1 MLQQFLDSLIADG
14 VFGGLPRDIVYLIGM
29 AAAGALVVFGF
40 VLNVAGVTTF
50 VERRVWA
57 RIQSRVGPNRVGPQG
72 ILQWLADGIK
82 LLMKEEVI
90 PFAADARLF
99 KLAPFIVTIGFIAA
113 FVAMPFS
120 SVLIVADL
128 NLGIL
133 YITAMTSLVVVGIMV
148 AGWASNNKW
157 SLIGGIRAA
166 AQIVSYEI
174 PAALSIFT
182 VILVTGTLS
191 MQGIIQQQGWGP
203 WDWFIFHSPF
213 TFVGFF
219 ITFISLLAEGNRTPF
234 DLPEAESELVAGF
247 VTEYSGARY
256 LFFFL
261 VEWGNLYVISAIL
274 VTLFLGGWQAPPIP
288 VISDSAVGRN
298 VLEFLTFFLKSYFG
312 VVLMM
317 WIRATLPRTRVDQ
330 LMTTCWK
337 YLLPIAFFNFMGTAL
352 WVLVF
357 PEGFR
362 FAEILLTAVGFGLLG
377 YFAYRVAFHLRRSGA
392 QITLS
397 PLS

>member
-1 MLQQFLDSLIADG
+1 MKELLDGWIAQG
-14 VFGGLPRDIVYLIGM
+14 VFGSLPVDLVYLIGLL
-29 AAAGALVVFGF
+29 AAGVVVVFGF

-72 ILQWLADGIK
+72 ILQWLADGVK
-82 LLMKEEVI
+82 LLMKEETI
-90 PFAADARLF
+90 PYAADARLF
-99 KLAPFIVTIGFIAA
+99 KLAPYVVVLGFIAA
-113 FVAMPFS
+113 FVAIPFS
-120 SVLIVADL
+120 SALIAADL
-128 NLGIL
+128 NLGLL
-133 YITAMTSLVVVGIMV
+133 YITSVTSLVVVGILM

-174 PAALSIFT
+174 PAALTIFS
-182 VILVTGTLS
+182 VVLITGTFS
-191 MQGIIQQQGWGP
+191 TQSIIQQQGWAP
-203 WDWFIFHSPF
+203 WSWYIFHSPF

-219 ITFISLLAEGNRTPF
+219 VLFTALLAEGNRTPF

-261 VEWGNLYVISAIL
+261 VEWGNLYVISAVL
-274 VTLFLGGWQAPPIP
+274 VTLFLGGWQFP
-288 VISDSAVGRN
+288 VVGGLGDRPVALN
-298 VLEFLTFFLKSYFG
+298 ALQLLTFVGKSYFG
-312 VVLMM
+312 VIVIM
-317 WIRATLPRTRVDQ
+317 WIRATLPRIRVDQ

-337 YLLPIAFFNFMGTAL
+337 YLVPISFVNFMGTAL
-352 WVLVF
+352 WVAVWPDGNRVVTAAMTVLGFALV
-357 PEGFR
+357 
-362 FAEILLTAVGFGLLG
+362 G
-377 YFAYRVAFHLRRSGA
+377 YFLSRVVFHLRRSGA
-392 QITLS
+392 RLTFS